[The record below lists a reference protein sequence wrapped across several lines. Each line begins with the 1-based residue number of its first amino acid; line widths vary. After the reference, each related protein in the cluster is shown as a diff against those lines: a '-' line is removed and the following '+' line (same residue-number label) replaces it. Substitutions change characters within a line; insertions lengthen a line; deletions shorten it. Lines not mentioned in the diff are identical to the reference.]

1 MTFSTDTLVRLAA
14 LVGDARRAAT
24 DVPLPPLTFAPDLD
38 CSTSGGFDSLVT
50 RLYRWTKEEC
60 RQDFDFLV
68 GNVAHPDA
76 ALLRTFRRDLNAL
89 RQQSQHSGPDRR
101 AQAVG
106 WFRRVVEVDV
116 PTQSDQWSACA
127 VALHTQAENAFRV
140 LIAMARHTQSDP
152 LMSAQ
157 WRRIVES
164 MQLDIQAAV
173 AGALQLLGRR
183 PPLGTVGFLERQ
195 VDNEWSFRS
204 RNLSPT
210 DDRDGAL
217 RAIAAK
223 VVVGWATEPLPMSP
237 YQLLSALGLSPGDVL
252 PALLIA
258 HAVAEVADDDEELMP
273 KVESTFEHV
282 RARQSQTP

>member
-24 DVPLPPLTFAPDLD
+24 DLPLPPLTFPPDLD
-38 CSTSGGFDSLVT
+38 CRTSGGFDSLVT

-60 RQDFDFLV
+60 RQDFDFLI

-89 RQQSQHSGPDRR
+89 RQQAQHSDPDLR

-127 VALHTQAENAFRV
+127 VELHTQAENALRV
-140 LIAMARHTQSDP
+140 LIAMARQAQSDP
-152 LMSAQ
+152 LVAAQ
-157 WRRIVES
+157 WRRVVES

-173 AGALQLLGRR
+173 AGALQLLGRH
-183 PPLGTVGFLERQ
+183 PPSATVGFLERQ
-195 VDNEWSFRS
+195 ADNEWSFRS

-210 DDRDGAL
+210 DDRDSAL
-217 RAIAAK
+217 RAVAAK

-237 YQLLSALGLSPGDVL
+237 NQLSAALGLSPGGDVL
-252 PALLIA
+252 RALLIA
-258 HAVAEVADDDEELMP
+258 HAVAEAAEEDEDLMP
-273 KVESTFEHV
+273 KVESTFEHM
-282 RARQSQTP
+282 RALE